1 MNKNLLAALIFG
13 GFAVAGGIQATGNN
27 TDVNTASSVQQQQQK
42 DESLN
47 SSWNSDEWSSRQ
59 RAFEEQKRKVKEAQ
73 ARDAAEFRK
82 LDEEYQAGKAKNE
95 AALRASA
102 ANGEK
107 IRQQYEEGRAKVDAA
122 MAK

>member
-1 MNKNLLAALIFG
+1 MYKNLIAALIFG

-27 TDVNTASSVQQQQQK
+27 TAPSAQQQK
-42 DESLN
+42 AADETLN
-47 SSWNSDEWSSRQ
+47 SSWGSDEWSRRQ
-59 RAFEEQKRKVKEAQ
+59 RDFEEQKRKVKEAQ

>member
-1 MNKNLLAALIFG
+1 MYKNLIAALIFG
-13 GFAVAGGIQATGNN
+13 GFAVAGGIQATGN
-27 TDVNTASSVQQQQQK
+27 DQDAANTASSVQQQK
-42 DESLN
+42 DETLN
-47 SSWNSDEWSSRQ
+47 SSWNSDEWSRRQ
-59 RAFEEQKRKVKEAQ
+59 RAFEEQKRKVEEAQ
-73 ARDAAEFRK
+73 ARDAAEFRQ

-107 IRQQYEEGRAKVDAA
+107 IRQQYETGSAKVNAA